1 MINKLLSSTAMLTF
15 SFVGIG
21 FFSTTPA
28 QAGCNIHGCSQSSV
42 AECNVF
48 GCPNAPMGQECN
60 VFGCPPSPSPQSQST
75 NSQPRSN
82 NNFYYN
88 DNRKSDFQFCVEQ
101 YLEQN
106 YPMTSAQRR
115 CQHLQ

>member
-1 MINKLLSSTAMLTF
+1 MLTF

-42 AECNVF
+42 A
-48 GCPNAPMGQECN
+48 ECN